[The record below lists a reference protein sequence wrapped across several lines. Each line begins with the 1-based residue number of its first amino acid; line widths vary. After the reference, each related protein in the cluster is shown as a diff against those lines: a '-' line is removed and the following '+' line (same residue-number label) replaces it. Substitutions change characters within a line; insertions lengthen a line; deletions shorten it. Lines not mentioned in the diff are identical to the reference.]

1 LTIVII
7 ICTCISFYR
16 YNDLYYDDVVYTR
29 IENKNYNSNKNFI
42 QKFILP
48 TTYQSQST
56 YILKPQINQVDKF
69 KILNRN
75 CTHIDAVYTWVN
87 GSDPN
92 HIEKRKNA
100 GINKDGSQDN
110 RYRDYGSLKYSLR
123 SIVKYA
129 PWIKNIWIIT
139 DSQIPDFFDTSIDS
153 KVKFIFHESF
163 FHNISHLPTFNSV
176 SIESNFYNL
185 PEEVSNCFLYFNDDV
200 FLKES
205 VEPNEFFYGD
215 GEQYLFETLLEV
227 GPRLYRQYDQLD
239 DYIRALILNGRLMD
253 EVFNT
258 RGVYR
263 RKADHGVQVFDRKIL
278 LKMEELVGPELD
290 LSSSHKQ
297 RDINDIQISFI
308 YNQFAKK
315 FQNGFTPKR
324 NFNFYGALAS
334 DLYSLKTTLMKA
346 LRSSAKVVC
355 LNDGLDSTNVN
366 QYELSLWTIT
376 NFFDTL
382 FPHPAP
388 WEISTPYTVPLPQV
402 INSFNTN

>member
-1 LTIVII
+1 M
-7 ICTCISFYR
+7 
-16 YNDLYYDDVVYTR
+16 N
-29 IENKNYNSNKNFI
+29 
-42 QKFILP
+42 P
-48 TTYQSQST
+48 
-56 YILKPQINQVDKF
+56 
-69 KILNRN
+69 
-75 CTHIDAVYTWVN
+75 
-87 GSDPN
+87 
-92 HIEKRKNA
+92 
-100 GINKDGSQDN
+100 
-110 RYRDYGSLKYSLR
+110 
-123 SIVKYA
+123 
-129 PWIKNIWIIT
+129 
-139 DSQIPDFFDTSIDS
+139 
-153 KVKFIFHESF
+153 F